1 MPERRAASHHRDR
14 VAEALKDE
22 IGSLLEGELGD
33 KRIGLCYIT
42 EVAMNPGGK
51 SARIY
56 IAVDG
61 DENEQEQTMQGLA
74 AARTYIRNE
83 VRDRLGKR
91 HIPEISFH
99 LDKSEQ
105 FENRIDTLLGRV
117 AKRARK
123 IQSTPEEE

>member
-22 IGSLLEGELGD
+22 IGTILEGELAD
-33 KRIGLCYIT
+33 RRIGLCYVT
-42 EVAMNPGGK
+42 EVLLNPGAK

-56 IAVDG
+56 VAVDG
-61 DENEQEQTMQGLA
+61 DGQEQEQTMQGLA
-74 AARTYIRNE
+74 AARAYIRNE

-91 HIPEISFH
+91 HIPELTFH
-99 LDKSEQ
+99 LDQTER
-105 FENRIDTLLGRV
+105 FEHRINTLLGRV

-123 IQSTPEEE
+123 LRSK

>member
-1 MPERRAASHHRDR
+1 MPERRGASHHRDR

-22 IGSLLEGELGD
+22 IGALLEGELGD

-42 EVAMNPGGK
+42 EVLLNPGGK

-56 IAVDG
+56 VSVDG
-61 DENEQEQTMQGLA
+61 NAEEQEQTMQGLG
-74 AARTYIRNE
+74 AARAYIRNE
-83 VRDRLGKR
+83 VRGRLGKR
-91 HIPEISFH
+91 HIPELSFH
-99 LDKSEQ
+99 LDQSEK

-123 IQSTPEEE
+123 LQSE

>member
-22 IGSLLEGELGD
+22 VGSILEGELGD
-33 KRIGLCYIT
+33 RRIGLCYVT
-42 EVAMNPGGK
+42 EVVLNPGGK

-56 IAVDG
+56 VAVDG

-74 AARTYIRNE
+74 AARAYIRNE

-91 HIPEISFH
+91 HIPELSFH

-123 IQSTPEEE
+123 LQSE